1 MMPRL
6 RCRAVSESP
15 TPTPRPRLTPWLAA
29 IGVLAVAVVAFGAVR
44 LFDDDDD
51 GSGARTTTP
60 TVADTAS
67 PTTVVLSGE
76 LTLSES
82 VPATTP
88 GGPEPPDPEPGT
100 LRVGWTD
107 LYPALEGS
115 LAGFANQQVE
125 GKRVEVLGVNGSSSL
140 WVGRRE
146 GRQLLVVVNLKG
158 QPFPRVQEGRLVDLV
173 GQIRPNQ
180 GNHGVT
186 DAQGRAILERQ
197 GHHAFVSVL
206 DLKLR

>member
-1 MMPRL
+1 
-6 RCRAVSESP
+6 VSESP

-29 IGVLAVAVVAFGAVR
+29 IGVLAVAVVAFGAVQ
-44 LFDDDDD
+44 LLGDDDD
-51 GSGARTTTP
+51 GDNAGTTP
-60 TVADTAS
+60 ATVTEIRLR
-67 PTTVVLSGE
+67 TVVTTAPE
-76 LTLSES
+76 LTLTES

-100 LRVGWTD
+100 LRIGRTD